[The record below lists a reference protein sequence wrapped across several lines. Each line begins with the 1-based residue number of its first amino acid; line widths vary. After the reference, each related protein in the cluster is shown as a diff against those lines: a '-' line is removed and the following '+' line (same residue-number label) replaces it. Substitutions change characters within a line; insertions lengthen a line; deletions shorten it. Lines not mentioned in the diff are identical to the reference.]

1 MESFREHLTE
11 VIIPGEMGDDGI
23 YLRLKLAVA
32 YRLVPRQ
39 ILSIRVHQIHNGSR
53 FLLIDFVFKEDPA
66 SFVIIEE
73 KLLPEADESDL
84 LG

>member
-1 MESFREHLTE
+1 
-11 VIIPGEMGDDGI
+11 VIISLEVRNDGI
-23 YLRLKLAVA
+23 DLRLKLAVA

-66 SFVIIEE
+66 GFVIAEE
-73 KLLPEADESDL
+73 KLLPEADEVDL
-84 LG
+84 FD